1 MTQLVADVSLDCT
14 GMVGPMPILKLS
26 KAITRIQPGQ
36 VIELIATD
44 SGSRDDVPAFCQR
57 TNNTLLASREER
69 GRFIF
74 YVKRGP

>member
-14 GMVGPMPILKLS
+14 GMVCPMPILKLS

-57 TNNTLLASREER
+57 TNNTLLGSREER